1 MIIQV
6 GIGSRGHPVNVIG
19 LEVLVDAGFFQ
30 YISRFVICNGCL
42 NRRSISTYLKVA
54 IHMYSRNIAVGSLI
68 RTEGNTMISVQDI
81 QVLVTEIEG
90 VTILEYIVFS
100 FHRII
105 FNSVTTHDIY
115 LHAVIGYEEMPAP
128 FGDLMGGVVEQ
139 ILRRKQKEGVGGKV
153 VIEKLWT
160 NIYGGGNVYAII
172 PVIAKYNPFLKT
184 EQMWAAFISVH
195 RKSPVLEKQAGLQI
209 GSVSIGLAGKTA
221 KADMFSLTGH
231 RGSVI
236 DRPVFLFCNKYTR

>member
-1 MIIQV
+1 
-6 GIGSRGHPVNVIG
+6 
-19 LEVLVDAGFFQ
+19 
-30 YISRFVICNGCL
+30 
-42 NRRSISTYLKVA
+42 
-54 IHMYSRNIAVGSLI
+54 
-68 RTEGNTMISVQDI
+68 MISVQDI

-115 LHAVIGYEEMPAP
+115 LHAVIGYEEMSAP
-128 FGDLMGGVVEQ
+128 FGNFMGGIVEH
-139 ILRRKQKEGVGGKV
+139 ILGRKQKEGVGGKV

-172 PVIAKYNPFLKT
+172 PVIAKYDPFLKT

-195 RKSPVLEKQAGLQI
+195 RKRVVFEKQTGLQI
-209 GSVSIGLAGKTA
+209 GSVSIGFVGETA
-221 KADMFSLTGH
+221 KTDMLSLTGH
-231 RGSVI
+231 
-236 DRPVFLFCNKYTR
+236 